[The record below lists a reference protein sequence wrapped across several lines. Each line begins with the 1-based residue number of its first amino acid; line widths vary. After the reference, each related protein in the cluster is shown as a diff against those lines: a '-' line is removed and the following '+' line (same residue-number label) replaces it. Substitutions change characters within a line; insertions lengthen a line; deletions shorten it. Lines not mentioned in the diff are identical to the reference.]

1 MSAAL
6 VGPVVDQR
14 FSSHRRLS
22 IQSHRDT
29 MVTSQRELRR
39 ATVNTATPITTA
51 ARRITREVNATVA
64 ETRVWFDA
72 EGHVVD
78 TTPAG
83 MWHTN
88 PADAPVAVLTLRGQ
102 RRTPERMTQREAQ
115 DLLDAAAAHPGDS
128 AEQGFFLSLLA
139 DARERAAR

>member
-1 MSAAL
+1 M
-6 VGPVVDQR
+6 
-14 FSSHRRLS
+14 
-22 IQSHRDT
+22 DT
-29 MVTSQRELRR
+29 
-39 ATVNTATPITTA
+39 NTPITTA

-64 ETRVWFDA
+64 ELRISFDA

-78 TTPAG
+78 TTPAD
-83 MWHTN
+83 MWYIN
-88 PADAPVAVLTLRGQ
+88 PADAPVAVLTLQGQ

-128 AEQGFFLSLLA
+128 AEQGFFISSLA